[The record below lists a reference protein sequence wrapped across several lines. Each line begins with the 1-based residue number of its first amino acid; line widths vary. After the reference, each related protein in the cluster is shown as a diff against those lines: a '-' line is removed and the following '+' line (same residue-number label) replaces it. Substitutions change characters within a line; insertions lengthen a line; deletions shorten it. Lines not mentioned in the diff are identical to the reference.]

1 MKIKGKKCLL
11 LGGILSIVSC
21 MGPSTVVKETEL
33 KNKKLTPAFFKNHY
47 TKIQER
53 LKKDKKLLH
62 NAKKPEESLE
72 WYLDA
77 GSIARYAY
85 DLNTSFKIWDFADR
99 QINIYEQK
107 LLAEKGFQEAASILV
122 NDLVKDYKPPIYER
136 IFVNIFQALNAL
148 SMNDISTANVELNR
162 AIDRLKY
169 AENIFKKEVE
179 QAQKE
184 AEKEKKGKQFQIT
197 NKTLSPIEKAY
208 SNLDRF
214 KAYSKF
220 ENPFVYYLKGILY
233 YERGE
238 YSNAVDMFK
247 TAYGLIKDKEPAQKV
262 VEKDWELARSPLNT
276 KHYAWVIYLNGLS
289 FEKVEKRFDI
299 PVFLVSRDVLYTGI
313 ALPWLKERTKTSD
326 SLLIQTPQGTYK
338 TYRLVNVDNL
348 VAWEFKQ
355 RLPSI
360 VMREIIRATVKTL
373 IQYEANKR
381 IGLLAGIAAAVYQ
394 AATTKADT
402 RQWYWLPKE
411 IQVARIEFQ
420 PNQPIRITVPG
431 HLTKEFKFDDNVKD
445 AIIIVRGFKP
455 QDEVWYYVATF
466 KK

>member
-1 MKIKGKKCLL
+1 L
-11 LGGILSIVSC
+11 VSC
-21 MGPSTVVKETEL
+21 MGPSTVVKESEV
-33 KNKKLTPAFFKNHY
+33 KGKRLTPEFFKEHY
-47 TKIQER
+47 AEIQKR
-53 LKKDKKLLH
+53 LKEDKKLLK

-85 DLNTSFKIWDFADR
+85 DLDTSFKIWDFADR

-107 LLAEKGFQEAASILV
+107 LLAEKGVEEAAALLV
-122 NDLVKDYKPPIYER
+122 NDLVKDYRPPIYER
-136 IFVNIFQALNAL
+136 VFVNVFQTLNAL
-148 SMNDISTANVELNR
+148 SMSDPSTANVELNR

-169 AENIFKKEVE
+169 AENIFKKEIE
-179 QAQKE
+179 EAQKE
-184 AEKEKKGKQFQIT
+184 AEKEKKGKTI
-197 NKTLSPIEKAY
+197 NISKKTLEPIEKAY

-238 YSNAVDMFK
+238 YANAADMFK
-247 TAYGLIKDKEPAQKV
+247 TAYGLVKDKEPAQKV
-262 VEKDWELARSPLNT
+262 VAKDWELANSPPDG

-299 PVFLVSRDVLYTGI
+299 PLFLVTTKVLYTGI
-313 ALPWLKERTKTSD
+313 ALPWLKERPKTSD
-326 SLLIQTPQGTYK
+326 SLLIQTPQGSYK

-348 VAWEFKQ
+348 IAWEFKR

-360 VMREIIRATVKTL
+360 VTREIIRAAVKTL
-373 IQYEANKR
+373 IQYEANR
-381 IGLLAGIAAAVYQ
+381 RLGLFAGIATAVYQ

-411 IQVARIEFQ
+411 IQVARVEFQ
-420 PNQPIRITVPG
+420 PNQPIRVTVPG
-431 HLTKEFKFDDNVKD
+431 HPAKEFKFDNKVKD
-445 AIIIVRGFKP
+445 AIIVVRGFKP
-455 QDEVWYYVATF
+455 NDEVWYYVATF
-466 KK
+466 EE

>member
-1 MKIKGKKCLL
+1 M
-11 LGGILSIVSC
+11 GGVFSIVSC
-21 MGPSTVVKETEL
+21 MGPSTVVKESDL
-33 KNKKLTPAFFKNHY
+33 RSKKLTPSFFKNHY
-47 TKIQER
+47 AKIQER
-53 LKKDKKLLH
+53 LKKDKKLLQ

-77 GSIARYAY
+77 GSVARYAY

-107 LLAEKGFQEAASILV
+107 LLVEKGFQEAASLLV

-136 IFVNIFQALNAL
+136 VFVNIFQALNAL
-148 SMNDISTANVELNR
+148 SMSDLSTANVELNR

-169 AENIFKKEVE
+169 AENIFKKEIE

-184 AEKEKKGKQFQIT
+184 AEKEKKGRQVQISDR
-197 NKTLSPIEKAY
+197 TLSPIEKAY

-262 VEKDWELARSPLNT
+262 VEKDWELARSPSNT
-276 KHYAWVIYLNGLS
+276 KHYVWVIYLNGLS

-299 PVFLVSRDVLYTGI
+299 PLFVVTDRVLYTGI
-313 ALPWLKERTKTSD
+313 ALPWLKERPKTSD
-326 SLLIQTPQGTYK
+326 SLLIQTPNGTYK

-360 VMREIIRATVKTL
+360 VTKEVIRATVKTL
-373 IQYEANKR
+373 IQYEANR
-381 IGLLAGIAAAVYQ
+381 RLGLLAGIATAVYQ
-394 AATTKADT
+394 AVTTKADT

-411 IQVARIEFQ
+411 IQVARIEFK
-420 PNQPIRITVPG
+420 PNEPIRITVPN
-431 HLTKEFKFDDNVKD
+431 HPPKEFKFDDNVKD

-455 QDEVWYYVATF
+455 NDEVWYYVATF